1 MREASPRKHV
11 VQFLKMIHVT
21 LTSGSTG
28 THVNARSPTAT
39 HTQKSDSDIALEPG
53 MVGHICNPSSLEA
66 EAGEVQRP
74 AWAAEDF
81 I

>member
-1 MREASPRKHV
+1 M
-11 VQFLKMIHVT
+11 
-21 LTSGSTG
+21 
-28 THVNARSPTAT
+28 NAHSPTAT
-39 HTQKSDSDIALEPG
+39 HTEKSDSDIALGSG

-74 AWAAEDF
+74 AWATEDF

>member
-1 MREASPRKHV
+1 MREAGPRKHA

-28 THVNARSPTAT
+28 THVNAHSPTAT
-39 HTQKSDSDIALEPG
+39 YTEKSDSDIVLESG

-74 AWAAEDF
+74 AWATEDF